1 MWEQIRSNRIRSAF
15 VVTGMALLLGA
26 VGASLGMVF
35 GGQAGLA
42 IGVGVALLLW
52 LILWL
57 TTVANGDDVFLRMSK
72 AQQIQSKDHPV
83 LWNVVE
89 EMSIAASLPKM
100 PRVYVVEDPAPNA
113 FATGRNPDKAAVAVT
128 TGLLGMLDRDELQG
142 VVAHEIGH
150 IKNRDVALIV
160 TAGVMVGAIAL
171 LGDVGRR
178 ALFYGGAPRSRSSNR
193 NGGGAVLAVVAILL
207 LILAPIFAQLMY
219 FALSRRREF
228 LADASG
234 ARFSRYPEGLASAL
248 EKISGQR
255 TPQRDQS
262 RVTAPMY
269 IVPPVHAGAMA
280 ARGGGGGSLFSTHP
294 PVAQRVRILR
304 SMAGGAGVADYLR
317 AYQQVTGDRLL
328 RSVPEDAGVA
338 SRAAAAGAASLVDTP
353 RTRTRAASDALLT
366 SGGWQILDCA
376 ACGARVKL
384 PPPLRGV
391 VRRCPRCDSA
401 LDA

>member
-26 VGASLGMVF
+26 VGASLGAMF
-35 GGQAGLA
+35 GGVGGMA
-42 IGVGVALLLW
+42 IGVGVALVLW
-52 LILWL
+52 LILWT

-72 AQQIQSKDHPV
+72 AQQIESKDHPV

-89 EMSIAASLPKM
+89 EMSIAAALPKM

-160 TAGVMVGAIAL
+160 TAGVMVGAVAL

-178 ALFYGGAPRSRSSNR
+178 ALFYGGMSRSRSSNR
-193 NGGGAVLAVVAILL
+193 NGGGGAIIAVVSILV

-234 ARFSRYPEGLASAL
+234 ARFSRYPEGLARAL

-255 TPQRDQS
+255 VPQRDQS

-269 IVPPVHAGAMA
+269 IVSPVHPGAMA
-280 ARGGGGGSLFSTHP
+280 ARGQGSSMFSTHP
-294 PVAQRVRILR
+294 SVEQRVRVLR

-317 AYQQVTGDRLL
+317 AYSQVTGRQLL
-328 RSVPEDAGVA
+328 HSVPEDAGLA
-338 SRAAAAGAASLVDTP
+338 ARAAAVGAAGFVDAP
-353 RTRTRAASDALLT
+353 RARARAASDALLT
-366 SGGWQILDCA
+366 SGGWQILDCGN
-376 ACGARVKL
+376 CGARVKL
-384 PPPLRGV
+384 PPPLAGV
-391 VRRCPRCDSA
+391 VRRCPRCEA
-401 LDA
+401 PLGG

>member
-1 MWEQIRSNRIRSAF
+1 MWEQIRSNRIRSAV

-26 VGASLGMVF
+26 VGAALGFTF
-35 GGQAGLA
+35 GDVGGMA
-42 IGVGVALLLW
+42 IGVGAALLVW
-52 LILWL
+52 LLLWL

-72 AQQIQSKDHPV
+72 AQQIGAKDHPA

-89 EMSIAASLPKM
+89 EMSIAAALPKM

-160 TAGVMVGAIAL
+160 TAGVMVGAVAM

-193 NGGGAVLAVVAILL
+193 NGGAGAIVAVVASLV

-234 ARFSRYPEGLASAL
+234 ARFSRYPEGLARAL

-255 TPQRDQS
+255 VPQRDQS

-269 IVPPVHAGAMA
+269 IVSPVHPGALA
-280 ARGGGGGSLFSTHP
+280 ARGGGGSMFSTHP
-294 PVAQRVRILR
+294 PVEQRVRVLR
-304 SMAGGAGVADYLR
+304 SMGGGAGVADYLR
-317 AYQQVTGDRLL
+317 AYRQVTGGRLL
-328 RSVPEDAGVA
+328 RAEPDDAGLA
-338 SRAAAAGAASLVDTP
+338 SRAVRGGAAGFVDAP
-353 RTRTRAASDALLT
+353 RARARAASDALLT
-366 SGGWQILDCA
+366 SGGWHILQCHG
-376 ACGARVKL
+376 CGARVKL
-384 PPPLRGV
+384 PPPLAGM
-391 VRRCPRCDSA
+391 VRRCPRCGA
-401 LDA
+401 PLDA